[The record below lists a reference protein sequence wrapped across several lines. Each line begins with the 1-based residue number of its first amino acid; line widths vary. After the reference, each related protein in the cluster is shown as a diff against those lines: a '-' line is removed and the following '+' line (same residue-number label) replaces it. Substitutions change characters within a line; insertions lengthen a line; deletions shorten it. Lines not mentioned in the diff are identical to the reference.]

1 MHDKC
6 ETKEMTMNRF
16 NKEDKIAIAAATIAV
31 IGFITTV
38 VWGVITT
45 F

>member
-1 MHDKC
+1 MINAKQRK
-6 ETKEMTMNRF
+6 TTMNRF
-16 NKEDKIAIAAATIAV
+16 NKEEKTLIAATTILAIAFIATA
-31 IGFITTV
+31 